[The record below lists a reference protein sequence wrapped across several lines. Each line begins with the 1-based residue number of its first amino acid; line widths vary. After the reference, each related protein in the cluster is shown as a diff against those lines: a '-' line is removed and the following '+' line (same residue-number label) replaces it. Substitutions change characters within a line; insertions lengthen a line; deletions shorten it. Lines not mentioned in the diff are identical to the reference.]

1 MEAREAPDDPVASP
15 DLLDGLND
23 AQRLAVLATE
33 GPTLIVAGAGSGK
46 TRVLTHRIA
55 HLIKDKRVAPTAI
68 LAITFTNKAAR
79 EMQERLR
86 HLVGPVVK
94 AMWVS
99 TFHSACVR
107 ILRRSGSHLGYTST
121 FSIYDEGDAER
132 LMTQVCRQLDFDPKR
147 LSPRA
152 MRHAVSAAKDQLM
165 GPEDLADRALGWFE
179 KKAAEAYRIYQQ
191 RLAESNAM
199 DFDDLILQTVRLF
212 QEHPEVLAEYQ
223 GRFRYVLVDEFQD
236 TNVAQYEL
244 LKLLTASHR
253 NLSVVGDGDQSIYA
267 FRGATVRNIL
277 DFEADYPEASVI
289 LLEQN
294 YRSTQTILSAAN
306 AVIANNL

>member
-1 MEAREAPDDPVASP
+1 MDPSPAPDAPGASP

-55 HLIKDKRVAPTAI
+55 HLIKDRRVPPTSV
-68 LAITFTNKAAR
+68 LAITFTNKAAK

-132 LMTQVCRQLDFDPKR
+132 LMAQVCRQLDFDPKR

-152 MRHAVSAAKDQLM
+152 MRHVVSAAKD
-165 GPEDLADRALGWFE
+165 
-179 KKAAEAYRIYQQ
+179 
-191 RLAESNAM
+191 
-199 DFDDLILQTVRLF
+199 
-212 QEHPEVLAEYQ
+212 
-223 GRFRYVLVDEFQD
+223 
-236 TNVAQYEL
+236 
-244 LKLLTASHR
+244 
-253 NLSVVGDGDQSIYA
+253 
-267 FRGATVRNIL
+267 
-277 DFEADYPEASVI
+277 
-289 LLEQN
+289 
-294 YRSTQTILSAAN
+294 
-306 AVIANNL
+306 